1 MMVMMHHYSQY
12 VCANHLSD
20 SLIFKILSY
29 QGGYLG
35 VAIFFLLSGYGLM
48 ESDQKQHLQLGKF
61 FKRRFLKIYLPV
73 LAVTLLWIIT
83 SQLLLAYSPFKSLAC
98 AEGGGVWVFL
108 TDFGDGALWFVK
120 VLIVLYAMFYLYT
133 LLLAK
138 VPKASLPILITMTL
152 LMTVGVNVI
161 MADSQAIS
169 VPFFFL
175 GVVLSQSKHH
185 KDKSFLICVA
195 IISITLIFQYLFIR
209 HALWVHSIIN
219 GIVIA
224 NLIAICSYKEISIK
238 IPAVLGT
245 ISFDLY
251 LIHNKVLMSLKGNL
265 DYVSIWAFL
274 FLTIT
279 CSAVFYQFR
288 TKLLKI

>member
-98 AEGGGVWVFL
+98 AEGGGR
-108 TDFGDGALWFVK
+108 
-120 VLIVLYAMFYLYT
+120 M
-133 LLLAK
+133 
-138 VPKASLPILITMTL
+138 
-152 LMTVGVNVI
+152 GVSN
-161 MADSQAIS
+161 
-169 VPFFFL
+169 
-175 GVVLSQSKHH
+175 
-185 KDKSFLICVA
+185 
-195 IISITLIFQYLFIR
+195 R
-209 HALWVHSIIN
+209 
-219 GIVIA
+219 
-224 NLIAICSYKEISIK
+224 
-238 IPAVLGT
+238 
-245 ISFDLY
+245 
-251 LIHNKVLMSLKGNL
+251 
-265 DYVSIWAFL
+265 
-274 FLTIT
+274 
-279 CSAVFYQFR
+279 FR
-288 TKLLKI
+288 